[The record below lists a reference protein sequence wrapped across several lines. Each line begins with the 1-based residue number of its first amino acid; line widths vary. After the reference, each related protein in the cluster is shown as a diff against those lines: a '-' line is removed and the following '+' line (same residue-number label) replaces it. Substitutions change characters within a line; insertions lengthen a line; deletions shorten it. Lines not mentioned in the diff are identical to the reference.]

1 MGTKIWKRNA
11 IVATVLLFVCAGIYL
26 NWSYNRDDDVPE
38 LTETLEED
46 LLLDD
51 ATLVLSD
58 EVEENLLV
66 ETAAE
71 DLGTTTEDYFA
82 QVRLS
87 RQESRDSAVS
97 ALQETM
103 AYETGED
110 DAVVTTASTQLTAM
124 VETALE
130 EAQIES
136 LVIAKGYADCV
147 AFMTDEG
154 ISVAVAAPTDGLQTA
169 DIAAISDIVTTQSDY
184 DLAQLRIIEVN

>member
-184 DLAQLRIIEVN
+184 ALAQLRIIEVN